1 MVREGSGQHNIN
13 FINQC
18 TLQHNTDDADYD
30 DDDTNDDDLIMKI
43 AWVMITIL
51 LITVMTS
58 LMKNGL
64 TCNNNQGYSVA
75 MIMYESNHNLVSLM
89 LLYVAYFDL
98 QYDMFIT
105 QVSMWAHKFPKL
117 F

>member
-18 TLQHNTDDADYD
+18 TLHHNTDDADY
-30 DDDTNDDDLIMKI
+30 DTNDDDLIMKI
-43 AWVMITIL
+43 AWVMITIMS
-51 LITVMTS
+51 ITMMTS

-64 TCNNNQGYSVA
+64 ICNNNQGYSVA

-105 QVSMWAHKFPKL
+105 QVSMWAHKFTKL

>member
-1 MVREGSGQHNIN
+1 M
-13 FINQC
+13 
-18 TLQHNTDDADYD
+18 
-30 DDDTNDDDLIMKI
+30 
-43 AWVMITIL
+43 
-51 LITVMTS
+51 MTS

-64 TCNNNQGYSVA
+64 TCNNTQGYSVA

-105 QVSMWAHKFPKL
+105 QVSM
-117 F
+117 